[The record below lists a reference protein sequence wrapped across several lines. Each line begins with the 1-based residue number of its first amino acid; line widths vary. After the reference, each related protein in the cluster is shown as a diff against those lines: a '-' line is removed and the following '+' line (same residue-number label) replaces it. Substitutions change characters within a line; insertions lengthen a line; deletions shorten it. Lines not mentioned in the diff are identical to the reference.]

1 MHTSPK
7 KAAFSNIQIKDNDMK
22 KIFLFQTSGGN
33 ETLVGRYNS
42 KADAQERAM
51 EIVEED
57 SVSIFNFRV
66 EEREY
71 EDITNRVKSYA
82 DACKVLGIEPMDEDS
97 MKAHGFRKDEI
108 ARRKLETI
116 TEALNEGW
124 KPNWADTNEY
134 KYYPWF
140 YIEVDEKQT
149 KDGNTYGASNGASA
163 GLSCANTYDAA
174 TYTHAYIGSRLCFHD
189 SDTAR
194 YAGRTFTDLYEQ
206 FLIEKL

>member
-1 MHTSPK
+1 
-7 KAAFSNIQIKDNDMK
+7 MK
-22 KIFLFQTSGGN
+22 KIFLFVKNGGN
-33 ETLVGRYNS
+33 ETLVGRYDS
-42 KADAQERAM
+42 KANAQEKVM
-51 EIVEED
+51 DMVEED
-57 SVSIFNFRV
+57 SVSVFNFRI

-97 MKAHGFRKDEI
+97 MKAQGFRPDEI
-108 ARRKLETI
+108 ARRQLETI

-124 KPNWADTNEY
+124 KPNWADTDEY
-134 KYYPWF
+134 KFYPWF
-140 YIEVDEKQT
+140 YIEVNEVQT
-149 KDGNTYGASNGASA
+149 EGAVIGASA
-163 GLSCANTYDAA
+163 GLSCACTYAAA
-174 TYTHAYIGSRLCFHD
+174 TSTRANVGSRLCFHD